1 MPLLTVHNLKKS
13 FVTRVLFENV
23 SFEVESGDHIGF
35 VGVNGCGKSTLFRIL
50 LGEEQAD
57 EGTVNIP
64 GGTKIGSMSQNV
76 SAEVCSLFDYVLQV
90 FSELSA
96 IEAET
101 DRINSEIAAAGGDV
115 DPKLIERQHALNEKY
130 WADGGS
136 TYRARTRSTLLGLGF
151 TEDELSR
158 SINSFSGGQRN
169 KAQLAKLLL
178 SDANLLLLDEPT
190 NHLDISAIEWLENF
204 LSAYRGS
211 FIVISHDRYFLDKV
225 TNRTMELKDRRL
237 FISKGNY
244 SRHLELR
251 STARELEM
259 RQYLRTKK
267 EIKRIEGIVE
277 QQRRWGQERNFI
289 TAASKQKQADRLKAT
304 LVEPERDSAS
314 IHFHF
319 EAKEVGGND
328 VLAAKKLAKSFD
340 GKFVFRNVDMLIKK
354 GEKVFLLGD
363 NGCGKTTLLNI
374 LAGRMRPTE
383 GSYYLG
389 SHVEEAY
396 YEQTMTS
403 LDPEATV
410 LREVWDRYY
419 TTISHK
425 DICNALAAFL
435 FRGDEIEKQI
445 KLLSGGEAARV
456 QLLKLML
463 TKANLLLLDEP
474 TNHLDI
480 ASREALEAALEGY
493 NGTMLIVTHDRYLV
507 NRLADRI
514 LHMTPNGLQEYI
526 GGYDDYIA
534 AVNES
539 RAQADEQKRTQS
551 RNALDYRER
560 KQQQSILNRAKGEAA
575 RCEAAVSKA
584 EAELDEINE
593 ELAKPYIASDYKKA
607 CALSEKAAEKRQQID
622 ELYKKWEAAEERL
635 AELTSADD

>member
-64 GGTKIGSMSQNV
+64 GGTKIGSMNQNV

-340 GKFVFRNVDMLIKK
+340 GKLVFRNVDMLIKK

-526 GGYDDYIA
+526 GGYDDYIP

-539 RAQADEQKRTQS
+539 RTQADEQKRTQS

-607 CALSEKAAEKRQQID
+607 FELSEKAAEKRQQID